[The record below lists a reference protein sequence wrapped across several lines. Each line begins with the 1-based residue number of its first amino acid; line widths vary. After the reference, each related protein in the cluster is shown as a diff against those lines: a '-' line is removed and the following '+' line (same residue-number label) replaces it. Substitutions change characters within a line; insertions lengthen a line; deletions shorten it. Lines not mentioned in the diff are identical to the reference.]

1 LAHRRGETPEKLL
14 ANWLNG
20 SRSRV
25 SEALADGGM
34 DHVADALTA
43 RAQEIVGVDR
53 SMLEKEGPEALTMR
67 RLADRLGIRAPSL
80 YKHFPHK
87 AALEVAI
94 IIDGFE
100 EAAAAFEAA
109 EREAASETTDLL
121 QAFVATYRA
130 FAKSH
135 SHVYRLMT
143 ERPLPREQLPVGLEA
158 RTAAPLLRA
167 TGDPVRA
174 RAAWAFIHGLTMLE
188 LNDRLPSDDLTE
200 PAWQVGVQQFTAH
213 MPARTTH

>member
-1 LAHRRGETPEKLL
+1 
-14 ANWLNG
+14 
-20 SRSRV
+20 
-25 SEALADGGM
+25 
-34 DHVADALTA
+34 
-43 RAQEIVGVDR
+43 
-53 SMLEKEGPEALTMR
+53 MLENEGPEALTMR

-87 AALEVAI
+87 AALE
-94 IIDGFE
+94 
-100 EAAAAFEAA
+100 EAAAAFDAA
-109 EREAASETTDLL
+109 EREAAGDAADLL

-135 SHVYRLMT
+135 PHVYRLMT
-143 ERPLPREQLPVGLEA
+143 ERPLPREQLPEGLEA

-200 PAWQVGVQQFTAH
+200 PAWQVGVQQFTSL
-213 MPARTTH
+213 MPARTAQPRTAVNARNV

>member
-1 LAHRRGETPEKLL
+1 
-14 ANWLNG
+14 
-20 SRSRV
+20 
-25 SEALADGGM
+25 M
-34 DHVADALTA
+34 ADALTVRAREIVEVA
-43 RAQEIVGVDR
+43 RAI
-53 SMLEKEGPEALTMR
+53 LESEGPEALTMR

-94 IIDGFE
+94 IVDGFE

-109 EREAASETTDLL
+109 ELKAAGGAADRL

-135 SHVYRLMT
+135 PHVYRLMT
-143 ERPLPREQLPVGLEA
+143 ERPLAREQLPDGLEA

-174 RAAWAFIHGLTMLE
+174 RATWAFIHGLTLLE
-188 LNDRLPSDDLTE
+188 LNDRLPSDGLTE
-200 PAWQVGVQQFTAH
+200 PAWLIGVQRFA
-213 MPARTTH
+213 PDAA